1 MGALRIDMCENEA
14 GNELVESVPAPRL
27 VLTSFEELPVEVKKA
42 PTARN
47 SARVRRARRQRR
59 DSYWMAAALVCLF
72 FACAGGLWSSL
83 EHMQAAAAPA
93 ETITA
98 TVKPGDTLWK
108 YAKRF
113 GSSDRYIL
121 DQVDDLARANSLS
134 SRAALIPG
142 QHLKIAVSNP
152 VELAKLE
159 TSRETKLARR

>member
-1 MGALRIDMCENEA
+1 MGALRIDVCENA
-14 GNELVESVPAPRL
+14 ASDELVESVSAPRL
-27 VLTSFEELPVEVKKA
+27 VLTSFEELPPEVKKTS
-42 PTARN
+42 PVKN
-47 SARVRRARRQRR
+47 NARVRRERRRRR
-59 DSYWMAAALVCLF
+59 DGYWLSAVMICLTMAA
-72 FACAGGLWSSL
+72 GGGVWSTL
-83 EHMQAAAAPA
+83 AHMQAAHPE
-93 ETITA
+93 ETITV

-142 QHLKIAVSNP
+142 QHLKIAVTNP

-159 TSRETKLARR
+159 TSRELKLAHR